1 MVTNS
6 RNIQVGKT
14 CTRHK
19 KKGETYT
26 TERYNSL
33 SYVVI
38 LLNSSNNNFGFY
50 DLSQE
55 VHQAEVYV

>member
-1 MVTNS
+1 MY
-6 RNIQVGKT
+6 QAQ
-14 CTRHK
+14 K
-19 KKGETYT
+19 KAKHTHT
-26 TERYNSL
+26 TERYNNL

-55 VHQAEVYV
+55 VHQAEV

>member
-1 MVTNS
+1 MY
-6 RNIQVGKT
+6 QAQ
-14 CTRHK
+14 